1 MLERLFSLKNSL
13 RLSGKTKADNRKE
26 LMSIEIEAK
35 LKVDSLAEIEHKLT
49 ELGAE
54 FQAEQLQTDYFF
66 VDTNATLTTTD
77 QCLRLRQQLVAGSE
91 KYFLTYKGAKEK
103 SNFKKRQEIE
113 VEIKDAESAQKLLS
127 ALGYEKVL
135 VVEKIRR
142 LWQLGRC
149 AVALDQLSLLGDFV
163 EIEGPNNEEIA
174 VVQRSLGLA
183 ELQHIE
189 KSYAQLIKEQHDKR
203 FGT

>member
-1 MLERLFSLKNSL
+1 MC
-13 RLSGKTKADNRKE
+13 
-26 LMSIEIEAK
+26 IEIEAK
-35 LKVDSLAEIEHKLT
+35 LKVDSLPEVERKLT

-54 FQAEQLQTDYFF
+54 FLAEQIQTDCFF
-66 VDTNATLTTTD
+66 DNSNATLTTAD
-77 QCLRLRQQLVAGSE
+77 RCLRLRRQSVAGSE

-113 VEIKDAESAQKLLS
+113 IEIVNAESMQKLLC

-135 VVEKIRR
+135 VLEKKRR

-149 AVALDQLSLLGDFV
+149 TIALDHLTLLGDFV

-174 VVQRSLGLA
+174 DVQNSLGLS
-183 ELQHIE
+183 ELPHIE
-189 KSYAQLIKEQHDKR
+189 KSYAQLTKEER
-203 FGT
+203 ERRCI